1 MADEKKK
8 IEYYGEPTTIAK
20 LLSIIDGVHGYSKGL
35 QDQPYDIDHV
45 LKPFD
50 DWLEHTKDNYAE
62 SEKFKIDKANF
73 KVADAAFITEPNVS
87 WTDTN
92 FFKAWRTRHRFVHR
106 IDSIYWMESGSFTAT
121 NKFIANNSKYFDEF
135 YTRAMNYQ
143 SGFTDAITYNHA
155 LESITR
161 DGWHGYWDARV
172 NYDRPGSDIFE
183 NKESE
188 WPYFYGPFSVFSQ
201 DEVMSDANT
210 RIIYTTL
217 PNDEKMLEILKG
229 PNGWRIVHMHYFNR
243 CNVAMYHTGR
253 SKYLMFPY
261 FAHLFPIGTPDNVLS
276 DFFENHVYTGE
287 GENKYLQFYIDY
299 PPTKEGFEKLWR
311 DTGPDGKFK
320 RASET
325 VLNKHLLV
333 EVRSHNGILNN
344 APEEDYIELIRN
356 DMLAGKNDPNASN
369 EHHNRR
375 YPRYCRVE
383 WSWLYQYIV
392 YRLFAYIARPNRP
405 YVGSEYDILASMIA
419 SSRCYSKMGYNLND
433 YRTVFGTGPDADNR
447 AIACAIDHLD
457 LLGRT
462 WWRDQNDGK
471 FTGCCDVKANPT
483 PRYFKIEMRSNLES
497 GRLPVFRDT
506 IISLTEKRDKVI
518 QNLNGHLA
526 RIFMAACD
534 GTIDFM
540 GLQPM
545 VAYHLAVSNLYYH
558 RNKWNSKNKDSA
570 YRQVLDPNYEFMLDQ
585 RFESGRRF
593 TEGRSGFYKSDDD
606 LARLYVKLALD
617 LLTFTTW
624 ETAHRWRPYRQHRMT
639 ISDADFRQLGRAPS
653 VKYTT
658 YNHNLLYQESVVKKA
673 KIYNILPSFDNYL
686 GKVEINHT
694 AIPNYDSDSRYKVK
708 PWILG
713 LKTDRIVAS
722 AGVYGAPLQLNTI
735 FIPSRYRSGL
745 NNSVLSY
752 PYISKLGSYIQ
763 PKALRYIQCLTEI
776 YGFATI
782 NNYSVCGPAT
792 CNMIMLLSR
801 FITSNSQI
809 YGESGVSW
817 TNEYIVPPDTLGTDN
832 TFLWTI
838 IQSRMNGCLVNNSGD
853 IASTIRKADIIN
865 CVVDLYDAFAGGN
878 YAEINAERAEFR
890 ATKHALQQV
899 MPILNQNRRL
909 DPNIQLHRSPDYS
922 SPLMASE
929 NNIKFDDI
937 YKRSSTSAQL
947 RHGYHA
953 PFVYTISSDL
963 PKTNRVMGNSIVPTS
978 FMSSP
983 PTILPVNQPATIY
996 NKGNVYRYYYNYTWA
1011 GNRTGYIQASMINRP
1026 FNYLYS
1032 KGEVGFAKNSLDLY
1046 RGTKSTSSFGVYT
1059 DSRLNF
1065 SYFKPKDGDNANT
1078 IRFDDYDKLNA
1089 LASNTNYTQI
1099 SAFLELGNQPIKLMY
1114 AGYRTKAN
1122 DREIIP
1128 YNSHTSRSLLG
1139 GWTQYVASALHPM
1152 LNTMRA
1158 LENYSSLAESANMSN
1173 PDRILEHIERI
1184 RIDGPG
1190 TYMSEEPLNRY
1201 YSVQHAIP
1209 GTDRVTLP
1217 AELFWYF
1224 GYLLA
1229 KTNRIPPFHPAQHS
1243 AVQIERLPLDM
1254 AIYWGVSTWLN
1265 TKNSSFFGSYS
1276 NNGVP
1281 WKFNSDGTAEMDVM
1295 FINRVL
1301 EYYDRFSGLSPLY
1314 TMQSFGPNFG
1324 RLYGISDS
1332 LTNSENGY
1340 SIRMLSFDEVK
1351 ALEGTIKPWGS
1362 PSDNIGN
1369 VLMWMQSSGG
1379 RDETEILEVKGGDFE
1394 GIWLP
1399 RWLLGVN
1406 DMDNR
1411 SNYNWTYA
1419 FMGSP
1424 QAYDPSGL
1432 TTVVDKSK
1440 LHQMRNDRQL
1450 LPNNNGGQSWG
1461 IYGFDRKFP
1470 LFLSPWYREVNGKR
1484 LWIYDVNPMFHFSC
1498 FNTKYEDKPL
1508 VIGTV
1513 PASNTADTK
1522 TIRINGDGSDNII
1535 INTEE
1540 VLVYNKQDK
1549 AFDSSSS

>member
-20 LLSIIDGVHGYSKGL
+20 LLSIIDGVHGYSKDL

-50 DWLEHTKDNYAE
+50 DWLSHTNENYAE
-62 SEKFKIDKANF
+62 NEKFKIDKVNF

-135 YTRAMNYQ
+135 YAQSMNYR
-143 SGFTDAITYNHA
+143 SSLTDAITYNHK
-155 LESITR
+155 LENITR

-172 NYDRPGSDIFE
+172 NYDRSGSDIFE

-210 RIIYTTL
+210 RIIHTTL
-217 PNDEKMLEILKG
+217 PNDEKMLEVLKG

-344 APEEDYIELIRN
+344 APEEDYIGLIRN

-471 FTGCCDVKANPT
+471 FAGCCDVKANPT

-497 GRLPVFRDT
+497 GRLPAFRDT
-506 IISLTEKRDKVI
+506 IVSLTEKRDKVT

-545 VAYHLAVSNLYYH
+545 VAYHLAISNLYYH

-593 TEGRSGFYKSDDD
+593 TEGRSGFDKSNDD

-639 ISDADFRQLGRAPS
+639 TSDVDFRQLGRAPS

-673 KIYNILPSFDNYL
+673 KIYNILPSFDDYL

-713 LKTDRIVAS
+713 LKTDRIVAV
-722 AGVYGAPLQLNTI
+722 AGVDDAPLQLNTI

-752 PYISKLGSYIQ
+752 PYISKLGSYVQ
-763 PKALRYIQCLTEI
+763 SKALRYIQCLIEI

-782 NNYSVCGPAT
+782 GNYSVCGPAT
-792 CNMIMLLSR
+792 RNMIMLLSR

-809 YGESGVSW
+809 YGEQGVPW
-817 TNEYIVPPDTLGTDN
+817 TSEYIVPPNMPGTEH

-838 IQSRMNGCLVNNSGD
+838 IMSRMNGYLINNATD
-853 IASTIRKADIIN
+853 IASTISRSDIIN
-865 CVVDLYDAFAGGN
+865 CVVDLYDAFADGD
-878 YAEINAERAEFR
+878 YAEINTERAEFR
-890 ATKHALQQV
+890 ATKHAMQQV
-899 MPILNQNRRL
+899 MPVLNQNRRL
-909 DPNIQLHRSPDYS
+909 DSNLQLNRSPDYS
-922 SPLMASE
+922 SALLTAQDSAKYNDMLA
-929 NNIKFDDI
+929 KV
-937 YKRSSTSAQL
+937 STSAQL
-947 RHGYHA
+947 RNSDYT
-953 PFVYTISSDL
+953 PFTYTISVDVQRSDAT
-963 PKTNRVMGNSIVPTS
+963 KGNLLVPTS
-978 FMSSP
+978 FFSSR
-983 PTILPVNQPATIY
+983 PTVITVNQPATIY
-996 NKGNVYRYYYNYTWA
+996 SKNDVYRFYRDYTWA
-1011 GNRTGYIQASMINRP
+1011 GNRTGYTQTSMINRP
-1026 FNYLYS
+1026 FNYRYS
-1032 KGEVGFAKNSLDLY
+1032 KRDVGFAANSIDLY
-1046 RGTKSTSSFGVYT
+1046 RGTKLTSDSTVYT
-1059 DSRLNF
+1059 DSFLNF
-1065 SYFKPKDGDNANT
+1065 SYFKPKGEDNACT
-1078 IRFDDYDKLNA
+1078 IRFDDYNRLNA
-1089 LASNTNYTQI
+1089 GANGYDYGSFW
-1099 SAFLELGNQPIKLMY
+1099 AFLGVNNQPIKMMY
-1114 AGYRTKAN
+1114 GGYRTRAN
-1122 DREIIP
+1122 DIPIIP

-1139 GWTQYVASALHPM
+1139 GWTQYVAAALHPM

-1158 LENYSSLAESANMSN
+1158 LEVYKITADAARDN
-1173 PDRILEHIERI
+1173 PDEILNMVKRT
-1184 RIDGPG
+1184 RKDGPN
-1190 TYMSEEPLNRY
+1190 TYEDEELPHQT
-1201 YSVQHAIP
+1201 YSVPHLIP
-1209 GTDRVTLP
+1209 GMGRVNIP
-1217 AELFWYF
+1217 VKLFWYF

-1243 AVQIERLPLDM
+1243 AVQMERLPLDM
-1254 AIYWGVSTWLN
+1254 AIYWGTSAWLN
-1265 TKNSSFFGSYS
+1265 RKDSAWFGNNG

-1281 WKFNSDGTAEMDVM
+1281 WKFNNDGTAEMDVT

-1301 EYYDRFSGLSPLY
+1301 ELYDRFSGLSPLY
-1314 TMQSFGPNFG
+1314 TMQSFGPDFG
-1324 RLYGISDS
+1324 KLYGIDDLPIGSGGD
-1332 LTNSENGY
+1332 Y
-1340 SIRMLSFDEVK
+1340 SIRMLSFSEVK
-1351 ALEGTIKPWGS
+1351 ALEKTIKPWGS
-1362 PSDNIGN
+1362 SNDSITTVMG
-1369 VLMWMQSSGG
+1369 WMESAG
-1379 RDETEILEVKGGDFE
+1379 RTETEILEVEGGEFE

-1399 RWLLGVN
+1399 RWLLGSL
-1406 DMDNR
+1406 DWDNR

-1484 LWIYDVNPMFHFSC
+1484 LWIYDINPMFHFSC

-1513 PASNTADTK
+1513 PASNTADAK
-1522 TIRINGDGSDNII
+1522 TIRINGAGSDNII

-1549 AFDSSSS
+1549 AFGSSSS